1 MNIVDSANPI
11 NSTTSQQLTSLVD
24 FFIQDTGYDTEFVRA
39 FLSGQNL
46 LEIQRLLTYML
57 SKSTR
62 NPQLPVVQFT
72 EAILSALMEFAT
84 TYRLAWVND
93 KTLAYANVSFVE
105 NMLPS
110 MEATYHE
117 SGFWS
122 RWCEQGIPDPNNIPL
137 PLPAETT
144 DFTAEIDSY
153 TLGNPWGQPRP
164 MY

>member
-11 NSTTSQQLTSLVD
+11 HSTSSQQLTSLLD
-24 FFIQDTGYDTEFVRA
+24 FFVQQTGHDTEFVRA
-39 FLSGQNL
+39 FLSGPNL
-46 LEIQRLLTYML
+46 VEIQGIFTHKMRLLAH
-57 SKSTR
+57 
-62 NPQLPVVQFT
+62 NPQLPTVQFT
-72 EAILSALMEFAT
+72 ESILSGLMTFAQT
-84 TYRLAWVND
+84 HRLAWVNNG
-93 KTLAYANVSFVE
+93 TLAYANITFVDD
-105 NMLPS
+105 MIPA
-110 MEATYHE
+110 MEASYHE
-117 SGFWS
+117 SAFWN